1 MNKEKQGEK
10 YTTLVSDSF
19 DRTDEKHRYELPF
32 RRWLVRE
39 IEEGRM
45 IVGEAVSRF
54 NFNPRSGF
62 KLIRDWRLKYAP
74 EMVIT
79 LPDMTEQEKQQL
91 TALQKQVKALEKQ
104 VEDSKMRNIALN
116 LLIDVAE
123 EKLKISIRKKPGA
136 KQ

>member
-19 DRTDEKHRYELPF
+19 ERTDEKHRYELPF

-39 IEEGRM
+39 IEEGRLS
-45 IVGEAVSRF
+45 VGEAVSRF
-54 NFNPRSGF
+54 NFNTKSGF
-62 KLIRDWRLKYAP
+62 QLIRDWRLKYAP

-91 TALQKQVKALEKQ
+91 AALQKQVKALEKQ

-116 LLIDVAE
+116 MLIDVAE